1 MRVAVTGA
9 SGYIGSHLTRF
20 LGARGVDVVPLM
32 RRPTTGAPAWELGAQ
47 PHLDGVDVLV
57 HCAHTFDD
65 AERNVRGTEL
75 LYAAALRDGVSFIVY
90 ISSMAAFPGCKSVV
104 GRTKLRIEEMTSRV
118 GGLSVRPGTV
128 WGGDGGGLMRSLENV
143 VRKLPV
149 VPLIGTGSQR
159 LFLVNVDDLSGV
171 IAHAIERREHA
182 RGRVLSVAHP
192 TALTFREVLQQTADR
207 FGLRRV
213 FVPVP
218 SAFMTASLRL
228 TETFRIALPV
238 RRDSIV
244 SLMNANPAP
253 DLTLPSDLAVPL
265 RAFAST

>member
-9 SGYIGSHLTRF
+9 SGYIGAHLTRF
-20 LGARGVDVVPLM
+20 LRARGVDVVPLM
-32 RRPTTGAPAWELGAQ
+32 RRPATGALAWELGAL
-47 PHLDGVDVLV
+47 PRLDGVDVLV
-57 HCAHTFDD
+57 HCAHAFDE
-65 AERNVRGTEL
+65 AERNILGAEL
-75 LYAAALRDGVSFIVY
+75 LYTAAARDGVSFIVY
-90 ISSMAAFPGCKSVV
+90 LSSMAAFPGCKSVI
-104 GRTKLRIEEMTSRV
+104 GRTKLRIEEMTSGV

-128 WGGDGGGLMRSLENV
+128 WGGDGGGLMRSLETV

-159 LFLVNVDDLSGV
+159 LFLVNIDDLSSV
-171 IAHAIERREHA
+171 IAQAIERRAHG
-182 RGRVLSVAHP
+182 RGKVLSVAHP
-192 TALTFREVLQQTADR
+192 TALTFREVLQRTADR

-218 SAFMTASLRL
+218 SVFMTASLRF

-244 SLMNANPAP
+244 SLTNANPAP
-253 DLTLPSDLAVPL
+253 DLTLPNDLAVPL
-265 RAFAST
+265 RAYV